1 MYKEL
6 NTVHILGLQSLFA
19 NVIKKNSE
27 HNIWIGISCLLL
39 VTLIMNVR
47 ENHKHYSIEYFHYSM

>member
-6 NTVHILGLQSLFA
+6 NTVHILGLQSSFA
-19 NVIKKNSE
+19 NVIKKKKNCE

-39 VTLIMNVR
+39 ITLIMNVR
-47 ENHKHYSIEYFHYSM
+47 ENHKH